1 MSPELKPIWNDG
13 MGFNYSF
20 MEPIK
25 QEKELK
31 NTSRHV
37 SGWGLARPLSLLP
50 LALAL
55 GTLRWRTGRL
65 WPCIALHGWS
75 NLALVAYVLWPG

>member
-31 NTSRHV
+31 NTSRTV
-37 SGWGLARPLSLLP
+37 SVIEVRLMC
-50 LALAL
+50 
-55 GTLRWRTGRL
+55 LRS
-65 WPCIALHGWS
+65 CIT
-75 NLALVAYVLWPG
+75 